1 MPNYK
6 IPVSWTMT
14 GYVTVNADNAHEAMQ
29 KAVRN
34 EGALPFPTDE
44 NEYKPDSFHVDQ
56 TGEVIE
62 VLEDDYISDA
72 SDASNNGNVNAHKP
86 LDSNYIGDI
95 DHWNPIN
102 TRISYLYRD
111 ACNYKVQNVA
121 VVKGLMSGEQQQQI
135 LNCLIDGENF
145 IPRMVGLPEQ
155 RFGTWTDDDVDWF
168 EFQTGS
174 FEYTCEDPTVDMTI
188 DELVCRFKNA
198 KKRNWGYSTNRVDV
212 LRKEE
217 PIDCV

>member
-6 IPVSWTMT
+6 IPVAWTMT
-14 GYVTVNADNAHEAMQ
+14 GYVTVNADNEHEAMQ
-29 KAVRN
+29 KALRN

-44 NEYKPDSFHVDQ
+44 NEYKPDSFHVDLA
-56 TGEVIE
+56 GEIIE
-62 VLEDDYISDA
+62 VLDDEPQP
-72 SDASNNGNVNAHKP
+72 SNKSCVGAQPAQSAVHG
-86 LDSNYIGDI
+86 DSI
-95 DHWNPIN
+95 DNWNPKN

-111 ACNYKVQNVA
+111 ASNYKIQNVA

-174 FEYTCEDPTVDMTI
+174 FEYTCEDPTVDMTV
-188 DELVCRFKNA
+188 DELVCRFENA
-198 KKRNWGYSTNRVDV
+198 KKRNWC
-212 LRKEE
+212 EF
-217 PIDCV
+217 